1 MFKSVSYFFCS
12 QISLKSVFVFLFFSH
27 WVTDL
32 GLVSTSIILLIFP
45 KLSVTPV
52 VTCPTF
58 PRTIP
63 SNAYCSD
70 VVIHTIPFTLKS
82 VPVYAVNYIVT
93 LSMTYM
99 MGKHVVTL
107 LTLSFLIFSSI
118 SHCWLFFLWP
128 RTLQLVL
135 LTLVFFGTLSWYL
148 CSSHFTHIFRNHI
161 SVSYFA
167 FCIYFSSN
175 AVNLSWKFN
184 TNWIF

>member
-12 QISLKSVFVFLFFSH
+12 QISLKSVFVSLFFSH

-99 MGKHVVTL
+99 MGKYVVTL

-118 SHCWLFFLWP
+118 SHCWLSVLSVTQNSSACPVDIGVFWHFV
-128 RTLQLVL
+128 LVSL
-135 LTLVFFGTLSWYL
+135 LFSLYPYFQK
-148 CSSHFTHIFRNHI
+148 
-161 SVSYFA
+161 SYFSVL
-167 FCIYFSSN
+167 FCFLYILLF
-175 AVNLSWKFN
+175 
-184 TNWIF
+184 